1 MALDDAA
8 QRYLASQ
15 TRGRLATI
23 GPDGVPQNKP
33 VGFTYN
39 VELGTIDIAGFNM
52 DTSAKYRNVGINSNV
67 AFVVDDAVSEGA
79 AGMRF
84 IEVRGQ
90 AEQIS
95 GEPSPGAGLSPHII
109 RIHPRRVISMNIDP
123 DHPGFHTLDAGTF
136 PDEPKVIRPSLGSDD
151 AAAQRANQA
160 VADFVNELQAGWD
173 QHDADVSNRH
183 FANDI
188 VWGSPF
194 GATLQG
200 YEQLHAIHVRL
211 KQQARGG
218 TSSRF
223 EIVQVLTPTPNIA
236 IAHVRRVAL
245 DDDGQPV
252 EPTSD
257 VTGPFSEMALYVL
270 VRRNRMWWLA
280 AGQNTIVRPP
290 PSRTSGSPEQP
301 SLRPELVLTSWSTE
315 IRSALPSAGA
325 PPLAFRSSRGPVPCP
340 AAVQGAARDRS
351 SPQEVE
357 PPDSP
362 ERFTRPP
369 GRRGRGGGPPG

>member
-1 MALDDAA
+1 MALDQAA

-15 TRGRLATI
+15 TRGRLATFDT
-23 GPDGVPQNKP
+23 DGTPQNKP

-39 VELGTIDIAGFNM
+39 AELGTIDIAGFNM
-52 DTSAKYRNVGINSNV
+52 DTSAKYRNVGINPKV

-84 IEVRGQ
+84 IEIRGQ
-90 AEQIS
+90 AEQVS
-95 GEPSPGAGLSPHII
+95 VEPPLAEGLSPHII

-123 DHPGFHTLDAGTF
+123 DHPGFHTLDVGTT
-136 PDEPKVIRPSLGSDD
+136 PDEPEAIRASLGTDD
-151 AAAQRANQA
+151 GAAERAKQA
-160 VADFVNELQAGWD
+160 VGDLVDELQAGWD
-173 QHDADVSNRH
+173 QRDADITNRH

-188 VWGSPF
+188 LWGSPF

-218 TSSRF
+218 TSTRY
-223 EIVQVLTPTPNIA
+223 EIVQVLSPTPNVA

-257 VTGPFSEMALYVL
+257 VTGAFSEMALYVL
-270 VRRNRMWWLA
+270 VRRNRAWWLA

-290 PSRTSGSPEQP
+290 PT
-301 SLRPELVLTSWSTE
+301 
-315 IRSALPSAGA
+315 
-325 PPLAFRSSRGPVPCP
+325 
-340 AAVQGAARDRS
+340 
-351 SPQEVE
+351 
-357 PPDSP
+357 
-362 ERFTRPP
+362 
-369 GRRGRGGGPPG
+369 

>member
-1 MALDDAA
+1 MALDNVAK
-8 QRYLASQ
+8 RYLASQ

-23 GPDGVPQNKP
+23 GSDGVPQNKP

-39 VELGTIDIAGFNM
+39 AELGTIDIAGFNM

-90 AEQIS
+90 AEQVS
-95 GEPSPGAGLSPHII
+95 VEPSPGVGLSPHII
-109 RIHPRRVISMNIDP
+109 RVHPRRVISMNIDP
-123 DHPGFHTLDAGTF
+123 DHPGFQTFDVGTAS
-136 PDEPKVIRPSLGSDD
+136 DGSEAIRPSLGADD
-151 AAAQRANQA
+151 GAVRLANQA
-160 VADFVNELQAGWD
+160 VSDFVAELQQGWD
-173 QHDADVSNRH
+173 QHDADISNRR
-183 FANDI
+183 FANNI

-218 TSSRF
+218 ASSRY

-236 IAHVRRVAL
+236 VAHVRRLAL

-270 VRRNRMWWLA
+270 VRRNRTWWLA
-280 AGQNTIVRPP
+280 AGQNTIVRP
-290 PSRTSGSPEQP
+290 SP
-301 SLRPELVLTSWSTE
+301 T
-315 IRSALPSAGA
+315 
-325 PPLAFRSSRGPVPCP
+325 
-340 AAVQGAARDRS
+340 
-351 SPQEVE
+351 
-357 PPDSP
+357 
-362 ERFTRPP
+362 
-369 GRRGRGGGPPG
+369 

>member
-8 QRYLASQ
+8 KRYLASQ
-15 TRGRLATI
+15 THGRLATI
-23 GPDGVPQNKP
+23 GSDGVPQNKP

-39 VELGTIDIAGFNM
+39 AELGTIDIAGFNM

-84 IEVRGQ
+84 VEIRGQ
-90 AEQIS
+90 AEQVS
-95 GEPSPGAGLSPHII
+95 VEPSPGVGLSPYII

-123 DHPGFHTLDAGTF
+123 DHPGFQTLDVGTAS
-136 PDEPKVIRPSLGSDD
+136 DGSEAIRPSLGADDD
-151 AAAQRANQA
+151 AVRLANQA
-160 VADFVNELQAGWD
+160 VSDFVAELQQGWD
-173 QHDADVSNRH
+173 QHDADISNRH
-183 FANDI
+183 FANNI

-218 TSSRF
+218 TSSRY
-223 EIVQVLTPTPNIA
+223 EIVQVLSPAPNIA
-236 IAHVRRVAL
+236 IAHVARVAL

-252 EPTSD
+252 QPTSE
-257 VTGPFSEMALYVL
+257 VAGAFSEMALYVL
-270 VRRNRMWWLA
+270 VRRDRTWWLA

-290 PSRTSGSPEQP
+290 PT
-301 SLRPELVLTSWSTE
+301 
-315 IRSALPSAGA
+315 
-325 PPLAFRSSRGPVPCP
+325 
-340 AAVQGAARDRS
+340 
-351 SPQEVE
+351 
-357 PPDSP
+357 
-362 ERFTRPP
+362 
-369 GRRGRGGGPPG
+369 